1 MQVFPSRNPR
11 AVRAKIR
18 NLNEIEAEKTGF
30 GGRLADKVAAIG
42 GSWAFITWF
51 MVILFTWTLGNT
63 FLLRSHAFDDYPYI
77 FLNLVLSMLAAI
89 QAPVIMMSQN
99 RAAERDRHAAQL
111 DYEINLRAEHE
122 IVGIHER
129 MDREI
134 IGLHKKI
141 DILLKHYGFDP
152 DTICEPMEPRTNQV
166 AFAGETP
173 PT

>member
-1 MQVFPSRNPR
+1 
-11 AVRAKIR
+11 VRRGHIR
-18 NLNEIEAEKTGF
+18 NLNEIDAEKTSF
-30 GGRLADKVAAIG
+30 GGRLADRVAAVG
-42 GSWAFITWF
+42 GSWAFIIWF
-51 MVILFTWTLGNT
+51 LAILFTWTLGNS
-63 FLLRSHAFDDYPYI
+63 FILRGHAFDDYPYI

-111 DYEINLRAEHE
+111 DYEINMRAEHE

-141 DILLKHYGFDP
+141 DALLQHYGVDP
-152 DTICEPMEPRTNQV
+152 TTICEPVEPTMRRV
-166 AFAGETP
+166 VFAGEAAGSAQT
-173 PT
+173 